1 MPLPRSALCLAV
13 LVCGVDGF
21 SLAPAV
27 HAGRRGLTSRVG
39 SIVAVESWYDTGK
52 RLTEDAKAHAA
63 PVAEGASDGVSV
75 PEACK
80 FMADP
85 TLEGMSVEDKSAF
98 LASKG
103 VDTFVIAQATCV
115 TNEDNVQGHP
125 ELPVAAAV
133 DGAVSVPEA
142 CRFMADPT
150 LEGMSLEDKSAFLA
164 SKGVDAFVIA
174 QATCVTNEDNVQ
186 GHPELPVAAAVDGAV
201 GVPEACKFM
210 ADSTLEGMSVEDKS
224 AFLASKGVDAFVI
237 AQATCVTNEDNVQG
251 HPELPVTEGAS
262 GGVSVPEACKFMKD
276 PSLEGMSVEDKSA
289 FLASKGVDAF
299 VIAQATCVTNEDN
312 VQGHPELPVAAAVD
326 GAVGVPAAC
335 KFMAD
340 PTLEGMSVEDKS
352 AFLASKGV
360 DAFVIAQATCVTNE
374 DNVQGHPEL
383 PVLELA

>member
-27 HAGRRGLTSRVG
+27 HGRRGLTSRVG
-39 SIVAVESWYDTGK
+39 SVVAVESWYDTGK

-103 VDTFVIAQATCV
+103 VDSFVIAQATCV

-125 ELPVAAAV
+125 ELPAAEPKAAPV
-133 DGAVSVPEA
+133 D
-142 CRFMADPT
+142 
-150 LEGMSLEDKSAFLA
+150 
-164 SKGVDAFVIA
+164 
-174 QATCVTNEDNVQ
+174 
-186 GHPELPVAAAVDGAV
+186 DG
-201 GVPEACKFM
+201 
-210 ADSTLEGMSVEDKS
+210 S
-224 AFLASKGVDAFVI
+224 
-237 AQATCVTNEDNVQG
+237 
-251 HPELPVTEGAS
+251 
-262 GGVSVPEACKFMKD
+262 
-276 PSLEGMSVEDKSA
+276 
-289 FLASKGVDAF
+289 
-299 VIAQATCVTNEDN
+299 
-312 VQGHPELPVAAAVD
+312 
-326 GAVGVPAAC
+326 VGVPAAC

-383 PVLELA
+383 PAAEEKPAAATPAAGASSLHGSIAAQGADSAKALEHLADADEGTLDGLRAMVGAHVTLSGLSVSELNGLPMRCVSVSKTSAPFRIAVDVGGGRTVSVPASKIVSASTGEGGGSI